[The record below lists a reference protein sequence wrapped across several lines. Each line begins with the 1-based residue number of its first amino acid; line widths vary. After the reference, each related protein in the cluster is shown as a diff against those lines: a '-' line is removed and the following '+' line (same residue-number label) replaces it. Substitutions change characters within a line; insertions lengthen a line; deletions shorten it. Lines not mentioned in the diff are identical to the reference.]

1 MKHSLLTL
9 TVVATVG
16 MGSIL
21 TGAGASPALAS
32 TKLQELENQK
42 KALQQERSGINSGI
56 NEAEGQINQ
65 LQGQQDNVQNEIQ
78 QIELVI
84 NDTNSKIA
92 EKEGQIE
99 ATKVEIEKLQG
110 EIQVLMERIEKRNQM
125 LKDRARSFQETGG
138 SVSYVDVL
146 MGAQSFS
153 DFIDRVGAVTT
164 IVEADQGILRQHRE
178 DKELLEKKQTEVQQ
192 QLADLEKMHA
202 DLENMRQQLDSQK
215 AEQNRLMASLE
226 QQEQHVED
234 HKMSLEEE
242 AAILAAQE
250 TAMAQAIQME
260 QQRQAE
266 LARQA
271 AELEKKRKEQ
281 EAAAKATGNKGGNS
295 NGASVSTPP
304 VANGAFT
311 RPASG
316 RLTSGYG
323 MRPGGF
329 HYGADIANRADG
341 VPILAAADGVVIK
354 SEFSKS
360 YGNVVYIAHSI
371 NGQTFTS
378 VYAHMSSRAVQS
390 GFVAKG
396 QQIGIMGNTGDS
408 DGQHL
413 HFELHKGGWNSA
425 KSNAVNPAAYV
436 PL

>member
-226 QQEQHVED
+226 QQEHEA
-234 HKMSLEEE
+234 HEYKMSLEEE
-242 AAILAAQE
+242 AEIKASQE
-250 TAMAQAIQME
+250 AAIQQVIKME
-260 QQRQAE
+260 QDRI
-266 LARQA
+266 A
-271 AELEKKRKEQ
+271 AEERKRKEQ
-281 EAAAKATGNKGGNS
+281 EAAAARAKSQGSSGG
-295 NGASVSTPP
+295 SVAAQPP
-304 VANGAFT
+304 VSSGAFT

-316 RLTSGYG
+316 YVSSGFG
-323 MRPGGF
+323 QRGGKL
-329 HYGADIANRADG
+329 HAGVDIAKG
-341 VPILAAADGVVIK
+341 GSVPIVAAADGVVYR
-354 SEFSKS
+354 SAFSSS
-360 YGNVVYIAHSI
+360 YGNVIYIAHSI
-371 NGQTFTS
+371 NGQTFTT
-378 VYAHMSSRAVQS
+378 VYAHLSSLGVPNGAVVQ
-390 GFVAKG
+390 KG
-396 QQIGIMGNTGDS
+396 QQIGMMGNTGDS

-413 HFELHKGGWNSA
+413 HFELHKGYWDGQ
-425 KSNAVNPAAYV
+425 KNAINPAGYV